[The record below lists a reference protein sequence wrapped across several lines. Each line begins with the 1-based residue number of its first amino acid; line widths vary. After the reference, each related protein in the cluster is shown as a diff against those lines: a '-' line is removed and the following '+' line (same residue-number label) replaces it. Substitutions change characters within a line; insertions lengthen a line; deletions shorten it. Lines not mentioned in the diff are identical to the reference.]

1 MTNNSRKISKHI
13 TISKEDFDL
22 AQKLI
27 KENKADNLSDL
38 LHYLLNQEYENT
50 QSKAIENL
58 SSKMSDELRQINQRL
73 INMSIE
79 QSTMSEYIS
88 DYLYVELYHDNA
100 THINHGTDTDGYR
113 NAKKLAMERLK
124 NNQKEM
130 THRKNH
136 IESEENKANRIIS
149 RKKYSWED

>member
-1 MTNNSRKISKHI
+1 MNNDSRKISKHI
-13 TISKEDFDL
+13 TISKEDFSL
-22 AQKLI
+22 VQKLI

-38 LHYLLNQEYENT
+38 LHYLLDQEYENT
-50 QSKAIENL
+50 QSQAIENL
-58 SSKMSDELRQINQRL
+58 SSRMSDELRQINQRL

-124 NNQKEM
+124 TNQKEM

-136 IESEENKANRIIS
+136 IESEENKANRITA

>member
-1 MTNNSRKISKHI
+1 M
-13 TISKEDFDL
+13 DFDQIKKHTQL
-22 AQKLI
+22 YRSDDNFIKKLI
-27 KENKADNLSDL
+27 QEHTGVETYAQAIHFLINAYQEQQNSNEMKHL
-38 LHYLLNQEYENT
+38 LEKL
-50 QSKAIENL
+50 QSK
-58 SSKMSDELRQINQRL
+58 L

-136 IESEENKANRIIS
+136 IESEENKANRITS
-149 RKKYSWED
+149 RKKYSWEN

>member
-1 MTNNSRKISKHI
+1 MTNDSGKISKHI

-22 AQKLI
+22 AQDLI
-27 KENKADNLSDL
+27 RENKANNLSDL
-38 LHYLLNQEYENT
+38 LHYLLNQEYEET
-50 QSKAIENL
+50 QSQAIENL
-58 SSKMSDELRQINQRL
+58 SSKISDELRQVNQRL
-73 INMSIE
+73 VNMSIE

-136 IESEENKANRIIS
+136 IESEENKANRITS
-149 RKKYSWED
+149 RKKYSWEN

>member
-1 MTNNSRKISKHI
+1 MTNDSRKISKHI
-13 TISKEDFDL
+13 TISKEDFGL

-50 QSKAIENL
+50 QSQAIENL
-58 SSKMSDELRQINQRL
+58 SSRMSDELRQINQRL